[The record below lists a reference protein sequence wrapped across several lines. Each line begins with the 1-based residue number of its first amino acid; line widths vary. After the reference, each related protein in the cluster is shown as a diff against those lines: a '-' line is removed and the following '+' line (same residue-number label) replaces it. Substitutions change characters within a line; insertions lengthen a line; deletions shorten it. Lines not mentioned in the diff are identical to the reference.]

1 MASEGELE
9 WWKLDVSE
17 AKPTRNSPAASASPP
32 FRSPSR
38 SRPSSSD
45 GPPSL
50 RRFQLQENEDKARTV
65 HQQNLYAK
73 QLDEQVREKELRKAK
88 EAEEQR
94 RRDEEA
100 AQQEIQQQKMLHI
113 QAQRRLGHVAST
125 QMKRPPSTKYA
136 SSGGTTTF
144 PSLKIDTT
152 TLPPPVPVR
161 VPSASSPRQL
171 SGGLLSYTQPQDHLN
186 EMYNFF
192 DDMRMEF
199 AIERRRREEN
209 DAKFQEALYMLSKL
223 QVDLQNQ
230 QDQFREFM
238 MSERAS
244 FKDYMQRERSQ
255 LQRDRDAFEREKRSL
270 SRHSARDTMSPY
282 KDSRTAYQ
290 AAYQNSFHDDSPV
303 ERSMIFST
311 SEFVP
316 VEPAPLQSVDE
327 NNHNR
332 RVIQASGKYDWDR
345 EDAVAPVTPSRP
357 RTSEKSNKL
366 FQVKELV
373 N

>member
-9 WWKLDVSE
+9 WWKLDDSE
-17 AKPTRNSPAASASPP
+17 SKPIRNSPAALVSPP

-94 RRDEEA
+94 RRDEDA
-100 AQQEIQQQKMLHI
+100 AQREIQQQKMLHI

-144 PSLKIDTT
+144 PSLTIDTT

-161 VPSASSPRQL
+161 VPSASSPRQP
-171 SGGLLSYTQPQDHLN
+171 SVGLPSYTQAQDHWS

-199 AIERRRREEN
+199 AIERRHREEN
-209 DAKFQEALYMLSKL
+209 DAKFQEALYTLSKL
-223 QVDLQNQ
+223 QIICNVSVHN
-230 QDQFREFM
+230 FNVIEI
-238 MSERAS
+238 
-244 FKDYMQRERSQ
+244 
-255 LQRDRDAFEREKRSL
+255 
-270 SRHSARDTMSPY
+270 HSSA
-282 KDSRTAYQ
+282 KNEA
-290 AAYQNSFHDDSPV
+290 
-303 ERSMIFST
+303 
-311 SEFVP
+311 
-316 VEPAPLQSVDE
+316 
-327 NNHNR
+327 
-332 RVIQASGKYDWDR
+332 
-345 EDAVAPVTPSRP
+345 
-357 RTSEKSNKL
+357 
-366 FQVKELV
+366 
-373 N
+373 